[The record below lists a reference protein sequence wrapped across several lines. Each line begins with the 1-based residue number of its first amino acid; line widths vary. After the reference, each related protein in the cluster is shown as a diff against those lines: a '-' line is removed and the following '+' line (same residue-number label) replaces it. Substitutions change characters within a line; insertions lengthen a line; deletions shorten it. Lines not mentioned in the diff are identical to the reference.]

1 MSVEGQLIWFGT
13 VGNVST
19 DCSWHARTRRL
30 RSHTHTQ
37 TMGPSLYQGREINNS
52 GEGERQ
58 GGDVKCA
65 ALNVF
70 THRLLTDAE

>member
-1 MSVEGQLIWFGT
+1 MFQLIVHGT
-13 VGNVST
+13 
-19 DCSWHARTRRL
+19 HAHDACA
-30 RSHTHTQ
+30 HTHTQ

>member
-1 MSVEGQLIWFGT
+1 MFQLI
-13 VGNVST
+13 VH
-19 DCSWHARTRRL
+19 DAHA
-30 RSHTHTQ
+30 HAVCAYTQ
-37 TMGPSLYQGREINNS
+37 TIGPSLYQGRKINNS
-52 GEGERQ
+52 GWGERQ